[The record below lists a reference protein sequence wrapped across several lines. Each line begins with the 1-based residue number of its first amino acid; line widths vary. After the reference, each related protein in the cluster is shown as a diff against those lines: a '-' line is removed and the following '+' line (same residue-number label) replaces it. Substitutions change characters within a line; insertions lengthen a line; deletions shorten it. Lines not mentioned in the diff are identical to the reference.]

1 MREDRFRKA
10 AKERR
15 TLFNAWLTLN
25 NPFLIELIGEA
36 GWDCLTIDQQHGL
49 GGNEALLGCLT
60 AARACGLP
68 AIVRVAENDPG
79 LIGRALDAGAQGIMC
94 PLIGSVEDAEAF
106 VQAVKYPP
114 RGNRSWGPYRARL
127 DHEGDYFK
135 TANDWTIACPQIE
148 TKGALDQLDEI
159 LALDGVDMV
168 CFGPND
174 LSVALTGRLDIWAPE
189 VKEAMTLV
197 LSKCREMSVMALI
210 FANDADYAK
219 PRVAEGWDV
228 VAVGTDAGW
237 FSKAA
242 AEVKAAA
249 KATLRLTPGSRCGKI
264 GEAGNGGLPCGSIQ
278 GLMIL
283 LRARALRRRGRGRTR
298 SWGRP
303 CERRG
308 LIPVYPPYPY
318 RSGYYPKADWYYDLP
333 PYAAIKPN
341 FYRKRYF
348 MMAQERNRYRY
359 MPHIFTRL

>member
-10 AKERR
+10 AKQRR

-174 LSVALTGRLDIWAPE
+174 LSVALDRPARHLGAGGQGRHDSRSQQ
-189 VKEAMTLV
+189 M
-197 LSKCREMSVMALI
+197 
-210 FANDADYAK
+210 
-219 PRVAEGWDV
+219 PRDV
-228 VAVGTDAGW
+228 CDGFD
-237 FSKAA
+237 FRQR
-242 AEVKAAA
+242 
-249 KATLRLTPGSRCGKI
+249 LRLCQ
-264 GEAGNGGLPCGSIQ
+264 A
-278 GLMIL
+278 
-283 LRARALRRRGRGRTR
+283 ARRGRLGRGGGRHRRRLVLQSR
-298 SWGRP
+298 S
-303 CERRG
+303 
-308 LIPVYPPYPY
+308 
-318 RSGYYPKADWYYDLP
+318 RSQSCC
-333 PYAAIKPN
+333 
-341 FYRKRYF
+341 
-348 MMAQERNRYRY
+348 QEQ
-359 MPHIFTRL
+359 LLG